1 MAVVPIRRYGDPV
14 LREKASRV
22 SEIDQAVKDLAKN
35 MADTMYDAPGAGLAA
50 TQVGVLR
57 RVVTCDVGEG
67 LRVLVNPEVVWA
79 NEECDEDEE
88 GCLSFFEIRVLVS
101 RPTQVKIKATNL
113 DGENVE
119 ILAKDLEARVL
130 QHEIDHLDGI
140 VILDRT
146 TRSEQRKA
154 LQKMR
159 ELMTT

>member
-1 MAVVPIRRYGDPV
+1 MAVVPIRKYGDPV
-14 LREKASRV
+14 LREKALPV
-22 SEIDQAVKDLAKN
+22 LEIDRVVRELAKD
-35 MADTMYDAPGAGLAA
+35 MADTMYNAPGAGLAA

-57 RVVTCDVGEG
+57 RMIIYDVGEG

-79 NEECDEDEE
+79 SEEREEDEE

-101 RPTQVKIKATNL
+101 RPTQARVKATNL
-113 DGENVE
+113 SGENIE
-119 ILAKDLEARVL
+119 ILVKDLEARVL

-146 TRSEQRKA
+146 TRSEKRKA